1 VISAIDYS
9 VDDPDVIYQLNERR
23 KVLLRLCNTWDTAI
37 KIVPIDDDLPWG
49 PDLAELANARY
60 FEFNETTSIQNVPAE
75 RLNLGDFG
83 GEDIDEI
90 QSDNDSEMMDETE
103 VALMDEYDI
112 DVDLLADE
120 FSTHLHYEI

>member
-1 VISAIDYS
+1 
-9 VDDPDVIYQLNERR
+9 
-23 KVLLRLCNTWDTAI
+23 
-37 KIVPIDDDLPWG
+37 
-49 PDLAELANARY
+49 LAELANAHH
-60 FEFNETTSIQNVPAE
+60 FEFNESTSIQNVPAE

-90 QSDNDSEMMDETE
+90 QNDNDSEIMDETE